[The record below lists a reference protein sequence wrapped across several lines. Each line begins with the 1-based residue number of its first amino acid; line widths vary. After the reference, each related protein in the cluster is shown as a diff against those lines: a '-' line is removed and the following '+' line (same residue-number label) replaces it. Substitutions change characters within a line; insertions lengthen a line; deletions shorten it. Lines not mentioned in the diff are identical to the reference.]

1 MTTLLRILVL
11 LFVTA
16 ASTSA
21 QTTPSAP
28 APAQTAPEKQPST
41 YDKIWRFAEWYESDS
56 NPVVQRVLFTGRLQH
71 DFAVIDADQG
81 ELNES
86 NLRRLRLGPRLTIF
100 RTLTLH
106 GEVELNPQE
115 SDPFYVRTTD
125 LYLQWNKSSKLA
137 LTVGKHGVPFTMDGA
152 TSSKELLTIDR
163 SNLTNNI
170 WFPQEYIPGVSVS
183 GRAASWNYRAGV
195 YSAGTANREFG
206 EFDGGAFVLGIVGY
220 DFAKS
225 LGAKE
230 ALLAVN
236 YVYQDPNARNTFTR
250 QLEHITSVNFK
261 FETGNWGA
269 RTDLAAASGY
279 LGQPDLKAVM
289 VMPFINAT
297 SKLQF
302 VGRYTFISSNRPNG
316 VRLATY
322 ESRVVTARGDR
333 YNEGYAGANYYLYG
347 HKLKLQTGV
356 QYADMGDR
364 PNDGGA
370 YSGLSWTS
378 GLRVGW

>member
-1 MTTLLRILVL
+1 MTKLLPMLVL
-11 LFVTA
+11 LLGA
-16 ASTSA
+16 ATLASA
-21 QTTPSAP
+21 QTAPAPP
-28 APAQTAPEKQPST
+28 APAQAPQEKQPST
-41 YDKIWRFAEWYESDS
+41 YDRIWRFAEWYESDS
-56 NPVVQRVLFTGRLQH
+56 NPVVQRVLFSGRLQH
-71 DFAVIDADQG
+71 DFALIDADQG

-100 RTLTLH
+100 RTVTLH

-125 LYLQWNKSSKLA
+125 LYLQWTKSGRLA
-137 LTVGKHGVPFTMDGA
+137 LTIGKHGVPFTMDGA
-152 TSSKELLTIDR
+152 TSSKELLAIDR

-183 GRAASWNYRAGV
+183 GRAAPWTYRAGV

-206 EFDGGAFVLGIVGY
+206 EFDGGAFVLGVLGY
-220 DFAKS
+220 DFAKP

-230 ALLAVN
+230 ALLAIN
-236 YVYQDPNARNTFTR
+236 YVYQDPDARNTFTR

-261 FETGNWGA
+261 FETGNWGV
-269 RTDLAAASGY
+269 RTDLSTASGY
-279 LGQPDLKAVM
+279 LGQPDLKALM
-289 VMPFINAT
+289 VMPFVNVT
-297 SKLQF
+297 NKLQL
-302 VGRYTFISSNRPNG
+302 VGRYTFIDSNRPNG

-333 YNEGYAGANYYLYG
+333 YNEGYAGANYYFYG
-347 HKLKLQTGV
+347 QKLKLQTGL
-356 QYADMGDR
+356 QYADMDDQ
-364 PNDGGA
+364 PNDGGT